1 MGLSCVGGELAIEQL
16 MCCSH
21 FGGELFGVGHH
32 DQGDVFVAVEF
43 DEQVSKRFGGRMI
56 KCAGGFVGENEAG
69 PVDQRAY
76 DSNALAFPAGELGRS
91 VVETVSKS
99 DPFKKLL
106 GAFDGTGRRA
116 AGGGQGGYKDVFED
130 GTLRQ

>member
-1 MGLSCVGGELAIEQL
+1 
-16 MCCSH
+16 MCCAH
-21 FGGELFGVGHH
+21 FGGELFGVGYH
-32 DQGDVFVAVEF
+32 DQSDVIVAVEF
-43 DEQVSKRFGGRMI
+43 DEQVGKRFGGRMI

-106 GAFDGTGRRA
+106 GAFDGTGRGT
-116 AGGGQGGYKDVFED
+116 AGGGQGGHKDVFED

>member
-1 MGLSCVGGELAIEQL
+1 MGLICTGSELSVLQL
-16 MCCSH
+16 MCCAH
-21 FGGELFGVGHH
+21 FGGELFGVGYH
-32 DQGDVFVAVEF
+32 DQSDVIVAVEF
-43 DEQVSKRFGGRMI
+43 DEQVGKRFGGRMI

-106 GAFDGTGRRA
+106 GAFDGTGRGA
-116 AGGGQGGYKDVFED
+116 AGGGQGGHKDVFED